1 MSLKINVKGGLLPPF
16 YIEMR
21 SKMNKELINSWQG
34 GNKKEI
40 DLSNLNID
48 GYKIDNNSA
57 TFLGKRYEKVFKPF
71 TGFSLYNVLSNEDV
85 LKSSNLLKLH
95 IERIKKNN
103 STLIDFEIDDLEKF
117 QAMLEVYGENQF
129 CLYSWY

>member
-1 MSLKINVKGGLLPPF
+1 
-16 YIEMR
+16 MR
-21 SKMNKELINSWQG
+21 SKMNKQLINSWQG

-40 DLSNLNID
+40 DLTNLNID

-57 TFLGKRYEKVFKPF
+57 TFLGKRYEKVFKPL
-71 TGFSLYNVLSNEDV
+71 TGLSLYNVLSNEDV
-85 LKSSNLLKLH
+85 LKSSKLLKLH